1 MLPAVEIVGA
11 TRGSTTDCQATQALR
26 VRPRPWMRAVSACT
40 IGSFASFR
48 LLQRC
53 AALFG

>member
-1 MLPAVEIVGA
+1 MLLAVEIVGA

>member
-1 MLPAVEIVGA
+1 MLLAVEIVGA
-11 TRGSTTDCQATQALR
+11 TALLQATQALHI
-26 VRPRPWMRAVSACT
+26 RPRPWMRAVPACT

>member
-11 TRGSTTDCQATQALR
+11 TALLQATQALR
-26 VRPRPWMRAVSACT
+26 VRPRPWMRAVPACT
-40 IGSFASFR
+40 IGSFASFW